1 MQTDLDSMDDLRS
14 KAVKGVL
21 FLGAGKSAGKLIS
34 FINTL
39 LLARILL
46 PADYGLMAMAMV
58 VTGFI
63 SFFNEIGLGSAII
76 QRPQLTARQLNG
88 CFYVAMATSLLL
100 YGLTFLGRGWV
111 ADFYDNPDIAAI
123 LAVIA
128 LSFVIGA
135 FCTVS
140 DALLRKG
147 LSFKFLAGVEFIGIL
162 LQCGLTLI
170 LAWQGFKTWSLVYG
184 FLAGQTFRSL
194 ATVIY
199 CDWRPGKPEGLG
211 EAVGLI
217 KFGLAVT
224 YSRITWYAYS
234 NAQNLILGKVAG
246 DKQLGIFD
254 LANSIATLPTAN
266 ITSIII
272 KVASPLFSKLQGDR
286 PALNTSLIKMTS
298 GLALICFPLL
308 AGLSL
313 TAYEL
318 VPILLGPNWLE
329 ARFPLQVLCL
339 LGFFKSIDP
348 LLTQALIS
356 TGQVRITARYTSL
369 CALVVPVSVY
379 CGALWDGI
387 NGAAILMV
395 STYPVLVL
403 VLLWLVRRYLQLSIG
418 QYLRALTTPVS
429 ACIAMSLC
437 VYATRQA
444 LLPFVTEPA
453 VLLAVQVPV
462 GVLSYLLWLVYVRP
476 DAIGQLRLML
486 TDMGIAEHKL
496 NRWPFN
502 RSSKG
507 KP

>member
-1 MQTDLDSMDDLRS
+1 MDDLRS

-39 LLARILL
+39 ILARILL

-76 QRPQLTARQLNG
+76 QRPELTARQLNG

-100 YGLTFLGRGWV
+100 YGLTYFSRGQV
-111 ADFYDNPDIAAI
+111 ADFYGNPEIAPI

-128 LSFVIGA
+128 SSFVIGA
-135 FCTVS
+135 LCTVS
-140 DALLRKG
+140 DALLRKH
-147 LSFKFLAGVEFIGIL
+147 LRFKFLAGIEFAGIL
-162 LQCGLTLI
+162 LQCGLTLL
-170 LAWQGFKTWSLVYG
+170 LAWLGFKTWALVYG
-184 FLAGQTFRSL
+184 FIAAQLLRSI
-194 ATVIY
+194 ATLLY
-199 CDWRPGKPEGLG
+199 CDWRPGKLEGLR

-234 NAQNLILGKVAG
+234 NAQTLILGKVAG

-254 LANSIATLPTAN
+254 IANSIATLPTAN

-286 PALNTSLIKMTS
+286 QQLNSSLIKMTS

-313 TAYEL
+313 TAHEL
-318 VPILLGPNWLE
+318 VPILLGANWLD

-356 TGQVRITARYTSL
+356 TGQVRITARYTSI
-369 CALVVPVSVY
+369 CALVVPISVY
-379 CGALWDGI
+379 FGAIWRGI
-387 NGAAILMV
+387 DGAAILMV
-395 STYPVLVL
+395 STYPAL
-403 VLLWLVRRYLQLSIG
+403 VLLLLYLVRHYLQLSIR
-418 QYLRALTTPVS
+418 QYLLALITPVS
-429 ACIAMSLC
+429 ACLAMSLC
-437 VYATRQA
+437 VYLSRQA
-444 LLPFVTEPA
+444 LLPWTTEPV
-453 VLLAVQVPV
+453 VLLAVQVLV
-462 GVLSYLLWLVYVRP
+462 GVFSYLLWLVYVRP
-476 DAIGQLRLML
+476 DAMAQLKQML
-486 TDMGIAEHKL
+486 TDIGIAEHKL

-502 RSSKG
+502 RPSKG
-507 KP
+507 RL